1 MKGKRKK
8 FIAGGVLLV
17 ILAVGAA
24 VGVKSYQDKMK
35 NRLWSSKWEDSFCN
49 LHNNNYMANGILY
62 EQDCYIRF
70 CDNASGKD
78 DLICVNQNC
87 SHEASKDSSCG
98 AYVYASGLAGMAI
111 RGNHIMY
118 IAASKEDYGK
128 CELYVAN
135 LEGKE
140 RKKLADL
147 MEADVICDVLYHDNM
162 IYVSYLQTQKDGQG
176 SDIYGIYAYDLD
188 KRKGYELF
196 RKEGNGY
203 CPDGMAMGDKW
214 LYISYAYSDA
224 SKDEILAHSED
235 QQFEK
240 NHMKTCVKGIDPVSG
255 NVKKSLD
262 GFGNNNVLLYKQG
275 YLFYTKDQDLY
286 CYSEESDSVEK
297 INKKGDYIALTGGP
311 EGKAYFRASDPKTG
325 KLICAVYDIVDGRWS
340 SQVTDPFFP
349 EAVCGDNVYGS
360 DSTDNLAW
368 MPLKA
373 VEKGDVS
380 QVHAYE
386 SQWNAE

>member
-78 DLICVNQNC
+78 DLICVDQNC

-147 MEADVICDVLYHDNM
+147 MEADVI
-162 IYVSYLQTQKDGQG
+162 
-176 SDIYGIYAYDLD
+176 
-188 KRKGYELF
+188 
-196 RKEGNGY
+196 
-203 CPDGMAMGDKW
+203 
-214 LYISYAYSDA
+214 
-224 SKDEILAHSED
+224 
-235 QQFEK
+235 
-240 NHMKTCVKGIDPVSG
+240 
-255 NVKKSLD
+255 
-262 GFGNNNVLLYKQG
+262 
-275 YLFYTKDQDLY
+275 
-286 CYSEESDSVEK
+286 
-297 INKKGDYIALTGGP
+297 
-311 EGKAYFRASDPKTG
+311 
-325 KLICAVYDIVDGRWS
+325 
-340 SQVTDPFFP
+340 
-349 EAVCGDNVYGS
+349 
-360 DSTDNLAW
+360 
-368 MPLKA
+368 
-373 VEKGDVS
+373 
-380 QVHAYE
+380 
-386 SQWNAE
+386 